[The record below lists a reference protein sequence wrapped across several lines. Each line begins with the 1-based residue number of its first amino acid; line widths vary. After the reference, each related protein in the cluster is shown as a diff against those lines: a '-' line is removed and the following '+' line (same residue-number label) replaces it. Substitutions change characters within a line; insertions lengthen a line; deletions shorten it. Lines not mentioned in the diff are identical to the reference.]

1 MSPEDICYKISTAT
15 FDDVLQHLV
24 KCNENF
30 IPALNE
36 KVDIKAYS
44 QKIAKNSITFEA
56 WINDELS
63 GLIAA
68 YFNDGEKKKGF
79 ITNVSTIKAYS
90 GKGIAS
96 QLMEMCISYGVRHK
110 FGEITLE
117 VFQYNKSAIQ
127 LYKKYGFHQTGD
139 KDNLVIMKRKLS
151 EL

>member
-56 WINDELS
+56 WINNELL
-63 GLIAA
+63 GLIAV
-68 YFNDGEKKKGF
+68 YFNDGKKKTAF
-79 ITNVSTIKAYS
+79 ITNVSTIKKYS
-90 GKGIAS
+90 GSGIAS
-96 QLMEMCISYGVRHK
+96 QLMEMCISYGIQHQFR
-110 FGEITLE
+110 EISLE
-117 VFQYNKSAIQ
+117 VFQQNKSAIQ
-127 LYKKYGFHQTGD
+127 LYKKYGFDQTGD
-139 KDNLVIMKRKLS
+139 KGDLVVMKKKIIDQ
-151 EL
+151 